1 MIYLYFGKPG
11 SGKSTYAA
19 YLAKKFLK
27 QKKTVFSN
35 TEIAGTIKFN
45 PKNIG
50 LYDISNAEIIWDEAG
65 QDLNSRNWDKRQ
77 KEKRDPSD
85 KNSRSY
91 GDDLY
96 WFFTMHRHYNLNIH
110 LFLQSYTRLDVFIRE
125 IVGRMYLIEKSL
137 LPFHVR
143 IRRINMKVGIDK
155 DTKQIIEQYNFI
167 PLIGTKRI
175 FAPFTWDMFCT
186 VDKDREL
193 PPLPD
198 DLRIKW
204 GEYDLNPFRRYY
216 NRLKAFTRTF
226 PARLMVYTL
235 KIKNNALKPSKRF
248 KKQKEGSDIKR

>member
-1 MIYLYFGKPG
+1 MIYVYFGKPG

-35 TEIAGTIKFN
+35 TEILGTIRFN
-45 PKNIG
+45 PRNIG

-77 KEKRDPSD
+77 KEKRDPND

-137 LPFHVR
+137 IPYFVR
-143 IRRINMKVGIDK
+143 IKRINMRVGIDK
-155 DTKQIIEQYNFI
+155 DTKQIVEQYSFT
-167 PLIGTKRI
+167 PFFGTKRI

-198 DLRIKW
+198 DLKVKW
-204 GEYDLNPFRRYY
+204 GEYELNPLRRYY
-216 NRLKAFTRTF
+216 KRLKAFIRAF
-226 PARLMVYTL
+226 PSRLMFYTL
-235 KIKNNALKPSKRF
+235 KIKNEALKPFERF
-248 KKQKEGSDIKR
+248 KRQKGIDI